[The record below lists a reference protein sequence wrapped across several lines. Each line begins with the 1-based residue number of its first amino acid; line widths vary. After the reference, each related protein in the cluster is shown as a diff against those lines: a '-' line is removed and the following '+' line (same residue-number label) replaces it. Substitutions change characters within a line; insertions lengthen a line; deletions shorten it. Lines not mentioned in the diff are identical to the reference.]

1 VFHMDATKVGH
12 DVAYVTTVVY
22 ICCNYLF
29 QIFHLFF
36 HVCYKCVYLDV
47 HVFYRCICFPIAFQV
62 FWTYMLQVI
71 YPNIAKID
79 LVLLLRTSLL

>member
-29 QIFHLFF
+29 QIIHLFF
-36 HVCYKCVYLDV
+36 LCMLQACLSRCPCVLSLHMFSNCFSSVSVVLDV
-47 HVFYRCICFPIAFQV
+47 YVAS
-62 FWTYMLQVI
+62 
-71 YPNIAKID
+71 D
-79 LVLLLRTSLL
+79 LSKYCKNRSSVAT

>member
-36 HVCYKCVYLDV
+36 HVCYKCVYLNV
-47 HVFYRCICFPIAFQV
+47 HVFYRCICVSNCFSTVLDVYVAS
-62 FWTYMLQVI
+62 
-71 YPNIAKID
+71 D
-79 LVLLLRTSLL
+79 LSKYCKNRSSVAA